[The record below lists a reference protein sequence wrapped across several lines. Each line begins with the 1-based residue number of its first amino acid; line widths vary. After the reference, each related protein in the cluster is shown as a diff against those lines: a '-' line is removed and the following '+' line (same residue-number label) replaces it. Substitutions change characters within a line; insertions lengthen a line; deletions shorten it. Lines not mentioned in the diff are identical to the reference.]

1 MFRLRP
7 ALKKIN
13 CVSCEIVIFSQ
24 FAISQIRNF
33 PQSILQPDEQPDRH
47 RMNTVS
53 SGSHEPLGGPPGSV
67 LTSIDISRRLFLNIQ
82 TLYQKAMSH
91 CLNEVKVSLL
101 LIAEIIIVVCSW
113 DEKGKFSKIFKK
125 IET

>member
-1 MFRLRP
+1 MLRLRP

-47 RMNTVS
+47 RMSTVS
-53 SGSHEPLGGPPGSV
+53 PGSHMNRLAVRRALS
-67 LTSIDISRRLFLNIQ
+67 LRRLTFPEDL
-82 TLYQKAMSH
+82 
-91 CLNEVKVSLL
+91 
-101 LIAEIIIVVCSW
+101 
-113 DEKGKFSKIFKK
+113 F
-125 IET
+125 

>member
-1 MFRLRP
+1 MLRLRP

-13 CVSCEIVIFSQ
+13 CVSCESGWITGS
-24 FAISQIRNF
+24 S
-33 PQSILQPDEQPDRH
+33 PDEHSQ
-47 RMNTVS
+47 
-53 SGSHEPLGGPPGSV
+53 SGLTYEPLGGPPGSV
-67 LTSIDISRRLFLNIQ
+67 LTSIDISRRSFLNIQ

-101 LIAEIIIVVCSW
+101 LIAEIIIVVCPW